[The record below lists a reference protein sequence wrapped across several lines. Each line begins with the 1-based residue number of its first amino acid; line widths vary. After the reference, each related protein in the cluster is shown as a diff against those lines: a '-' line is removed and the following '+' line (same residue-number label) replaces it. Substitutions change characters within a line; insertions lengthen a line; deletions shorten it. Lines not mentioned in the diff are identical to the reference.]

1 MNTLVL
7 CVVWTVA
14 SFSFY
19 FIEFYMNLV
28 PTNNLYLLSGI
39 IGAADMIGGCLF
51 LFLVQYFSFKRVL
64 LRVFALMTVASFTLY
79 GAVFNLD
86 PDAEL
91 SSFLNISLAL
101 LVFLIRLSAT
111 ISFAMAYYGTAAI
124 TPPKVVSTVFSIT
137 NVTCRAFTMFAPF
150 IANTS
155 SDPIIFVTVLAILAF
170 ISSFFITTDTRNA
183 EF

>member
-1 MNTLVL
+1 
-7 CVVWTVA
+7 VVWTVA

-39 IGAADMIGGCLF
+39 IGTADMIGGCLF
-51 LFLVQYFSFKRVL
+51 LFVVQYFSFKRVL
-64 LRVFALMTVASFTLY
+64 LGVFALMTVASFALY
-79 GAVFNLD
+79 GAVLNLD

-91 SSFLNISLAL
+91 SSFLNISLAS

-124 TPPKVVSTVFSIT
+124 TPP
-137 NVTCRAFTMFAPF
+137 
-150 IANTS
+150 
-155 SDPIIFVTVLAILAF
+155 
-170 ISSFFITTDTRNA
+170 
-183 EF
+183 